1 MAEVHKPNIYQ
12 RIAAVM
18 ADVGYVQKDGKIKG
32 GPGYTYVRHDD
43 VVRKLRPAIIKHGLV
58 ALASVVPESVTQ
70 DGNRTTAI
78 TELRVVNT
86 DNPNES
92 VTVHALGYGI
102 DPQDKGPGKAAS
114 YGKKYALLQ
123 LFMLETGDDPEQDAI
138 EYNARVE
145 PEQPKAAE
153 PEPTPPPAEPAQA
166 SHETAAE
173 RKQSL
178 VSLAKRAG
186 APLADVAKYL
196 AYHYQVRKFEA
207 LPDELQVEVLT
218 DWAEKA
224 ELVKQCVHDGVRY
237 GAVFQSAL
245 EAMPPDS
252 RYETIHC
259 ATVGQWRA
267 WLEEAE
273 SGGNS
278 WLISECHM

>member
-102 DPQDKGPGKAAS
+102 DSQDKGPGKAAS

-196 AYHYQVRKFEA
+196 AYHYQV
-207 LPDELQVEVLT
+207 QV
-218 DWAEKA
+218 
-224 ELVKQCVHDGVRY
+224 R
-237 GAVFQSAL
+237 GAA
-245 EAMPPDS
+245 
-252 RYETIHC
+252 
-259 ATVGQWRA
+259 GRA
-267 WLEEAE
+267 A
-273 SGGNS
+273 GGGAHR
-278 WLISECHM
+278 LG

>member
-1 MAEVHKPNIYQ
+1 
-12 RIAAVM
+12 
-18 ADVGYVQKDGKIKG
+18 
-32 GPGYTYVRHDD
+32 
-43 VVRKLRPAIIKHGLV
+43 
-58 ALASVVPESVTQ
+58 
-70 DGNRTTAI
+70 
-78 TELRVVNT
+78 
-86 DNPNES
+86 
-92 VTVHALGYGI
+92 
-102 DPQDKGPGKAAS
+102 
-114 YGKKYALLQ
+114 
-123 LFMLETGDDPEQDAI
+123 MLETGDDPEQDAI

>member
-1 MAEVHKPNIYQ
+1 MPEAQKPNIYQ

-18 ADVGYVQKDGKIKG
+18 ADVGYVQKDGRIKG

-58 ALASVVPESVTQ
+58 ALASVVPDSVTQ

-78 TELRVVNT
+78 TELRLVNT
-86 DNPNES
+86 DNPSEC
-92 VTVHALGYGI
+92 VTLHALGYGI
-102 DPQDKGPGKAAS
+102 DTQDKGPGKAAS

-123 LFMLETGDDPEQDAI
+123 AFLLETGDDPEQDAI
-138 EYNARVE
+138 EYSAQVE
-145 PEQPKAAE
+145 PEQLKEPEPAPPAAE
-153 PEPTPPPAEPAQA
+153 PAPASPDA
-166 SHETAAE
+166 AAE

-178 VSLAKRAG
+178 VSLAKRCG

-196 AYHYQVRKFEA
+196 AYHYQVSKFEA
-207 LPDELQVEVLT
+207 LPDELQAEVVQ

-224 ELVKQCVHDGVRY
+224 ELVKQCVNANVRY

-259 ATVGQWRA
+259 ATIGQWRA
-267 WLEEAE
+267 WLEEAKE
-273 SGGNS
+273 DAAHARS
-278 WLISECHM
+278 